1 MKELLE
7 VNEVIHIGNEVIKRF
22 ILPIID
28 RNNIKNTGEFR
39 DSLEAQATSSNIIE
53 IWGVDYSHY
62 AVSGRGGG
70 KQPPVRELQ
79 KWVQSKFGYG
89 QDKAKQVAFAISA
102 KIKKEGTDRHQ
113 QMTDKLVDILES
125 QEVKNYIT
133 QEVMKIINKRIQE
146 KLIDEMKSIKI

>member
-7 VNEVIHIGNEVIKRF
+7 LSEVIYIGNEVIKRF

-39 DSLEAQATSSNIIE
+39 ESLEAVSTSSSEIQ

-70 KQPPVRELQ
+70 KQPPVKELQ

-89 QDKAKQVAFAISA
+89 QDKAKQVAFAITN
-102 KIKKEGTDRHQ
+102 KIKKEGTERH
-113 QMTDKLVDILES
+113 TKHLNLIEILES

-133 QEVMKIINKRIQE
+133 NEVTKIINKRIQE
-146 KLIDEMKSIKI
+146 RLLDEMKSIKI